1 MLLWGARLCP
11 HTLTECSAKV
21 PGPVGRRK
29 AEAAQRVKLE
39 HRDFHHWQFYFASK
53 KKNSI

>member
-39 HRDFHHWQFYFASK
+39 HRDFNLWQFYFASK
-53 KKNSI
+53 KKNK